1 MTKKVIEGYIA
12 RDGHSLYFSNKP
24 MKQSGFFGDGGIW
37 YSTIEYEEHSPM
49 DFREDMHEYMDI
61 PELTEK
67 ESPRRCTITIEVG
80 EFVGE
85 KLDADFIQKRE
96 RIRSSVWALAE
107 GTGRTFD
114 EAKEILSKSIPDI
127 VKYLED

>member
-1 MTKKVIEGYIA
+1 MKKVIKGYIA

-61 PELTEK
+61 PELTEE

-85 KLDADFIQKRE
+85 KIDADFIQKRG
-96 RIRSSVWALAE
+96 RIMHSVRVLAE
-107 GTGRTFD
+107 ETGNTLE
-114 EAKEILSKSIPDI
+114 EAKAILAKSVPEIS
-127 VKYLED
+127 KYLED

>member
-61 PELTEK
+61 PELTEE

-80 EFVGE
+80 DFYGE
-85 KLDADFIQKRE
+85 KLDADFIQKRG
-96 RIRSSVWALAE
+96 RIMHSVRVLAE
-107 GTGRTFD
+107 ETGNTL
-114 EAKEILSKSIPDI
+114 EETKAVLAKSVPEIS
-127 VKYLED
+127 KYLED